1 MIGEHVLKWE
11 GGQEI
16 LKLSTRAM
24 ARIENVTGLPF
35 AQAMASVGDDTGF
48 KVTRLVEIIAP
59 MMNAGKGA
67 DDDAVYDLIDEIG
80 LEAAG
85 EAIGAA
91 AEKAFPDMKKAAS
104 GNGRKAAKA

>member
-11 GGQEI
+11 GGQHV

-24 ARIENVTGLPF
+24 ARIETVTGLPF

-48 KVTRLVEIIAP
+48 KVTRLVDILLP
-59 MMNAGKGA
+59 MMNGGRGA
-67 DDDAVYDLIDEIG
+67 DEDAAYELIDQIG

-85 EAIGAA
+85 EAIGQA
-91 AEKAFPDMKKAAS
+91 AEKAFPEMKKAAS